1 MKAGQAKESE
11 KKPRRRIKKVMG
23 HGGHHGGAWKVAYA
37 DFVTAMMSLF
47 LVLWLVS
54 QADTKLKEE
63 LANYFRSPGAFNT
76 MKGGILSRAQKE
88 IDKDSRPGDDERVL
102 LAVATALR
110 EKFRSSS
117 QFDSVK
123 DRVRVDVTTEGL
135 QIQII
140 DKADRVSFS
149 SGSAELVDST
159 RQILAEVARSI
170 CELPNPIHIGG
181 HTDRYVFPAGS
192 SYTNWELSADR
203 ANAARRFLESSCV
216 KPNQIRRVIG
226 FADTQLLLPSEPYAA
241 ANRRISITVA
251 RMAKE
256 PAKEA
261 PPIQKDIK
269 LGFEK
274 VDIDKSGSRSNDI
287 QPSPDGEKDEKSGSK
302 NKAGKG
308 GDSGTKDSQE
318 KRLLKSKLLSEG
330 SVKVGEADKL
340 PEGVKRTREK

>member
-1 MKAGQAKESE
+1 MIRG
-11 KKPRRRIKKVMG
+11 
-23 HGGHHGGAWKVAYA
+23 
-37 DFVTAMMSLF
+37 
-47 LVLWLVS
+47 
-54 QADTKLKEE
+54 
-63 LANYFRSPGAFNT
+63 
-76 MKGGILSRAQKE
+76 
-88 IDKDSRPGDDERVL
+88 
-102 LAVATALR
+102 
-110 EKFRSSS
+110 
-117 QFDSVK
+117 
-123 DRVRVDVTTEGL
+123 
-135 QIQII
+135 
-140 DKADRVSFS
+140 
-149 SGSAELVDST
+149 
-159 RQILAEVARSI
+159 
-170 CELPNPIHIGG
+170 
-181 HTDRYVFPAGS
+181 
-192 SYTNWELSADR
+192 
-203 ANAARRFLESSCV
+203 
-216 KPNQIRRVIG
+216 IRRVIG